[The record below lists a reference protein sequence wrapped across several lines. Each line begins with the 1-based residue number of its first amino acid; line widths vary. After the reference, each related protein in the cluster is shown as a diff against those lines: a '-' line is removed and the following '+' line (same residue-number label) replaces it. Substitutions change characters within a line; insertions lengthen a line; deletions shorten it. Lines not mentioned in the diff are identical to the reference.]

1 MCKVVRKQLWTLPL
15 GKIRIMVEAVRRQY
29 YDSVLLWSDGCNIA
43 FAVQLVSD
51 ENKLSGA

>member
-1 MCKVVRKQLWTLPL
+1 MCKIDRKQLWTLPL
-15 GKIRIMVEAVRRQY
+15 GKIRSMVEAVRRH
-29 YDSVLLWSDGCNIA
+29 YDSVLLWSDGYNIA